1 MNDRLASA
9 LVVCFF
15 LGSAVSAE
23 TDMVR
28 LGQHFY
34 YSADQPYSELHR
46 ISEVRDQLK
55 SHIPEFVSGFD
66 GCPDIVAH
74 DLNDGTPRDIL
85 RQTWTIIQSLSV
97 ECWAVLQVD
106 PQAQVAPTGPEDRI
120 TPEMIHGIMA
130 KAERLSVESDD
141 WGKTLFTFG
150 GGTITCKD
158 KERCELSSP
167 KGGEWANYSLYLDL
181 ILVHGDDRFIKVA
194 QAYSGRISFVYGV
207 LWRDTGDG
215 GQVVKIFPDLSQASL
230 RRRSSGLVP
239 ALPEPQ
245 P

>member
-1 MNDRLASA
+1 MTTFVISSLRLPKMIDRLATA
-9 LVVCFF
+9 LVACCF

-23 TDMVR
+23 TDKVR

-34 YSADQPYSELHR
+34 FSADQRYSELR
-46 ISEVRDQLK
+46 RMSEVRDQLK
-55 SHIPEFVSGFD
+55 SHIPEFVAGFD
-66 GCPDIVAH
+66 GCPDIVSH

-106 PQAQVAPTGPEDRI
+106 PRAQVAPTGPEDRI

-130 KAERLSVESDD
+130 TAEKLSVESDD

-167 KGGEWANYSLYLDL
+167 VGGEWANYSLYLDV
-181 ILVHGDDRFIKVA
+181 ILVHGNDWFIEVA
-194 QAYSGRISFVYGV
+194 QAYRGRVSFVYGV
-207 LWRDTGDG
+207 LWRETEG
-215 GQVVKIFPDLSQASL
+215 GGEVISIFPDLKQ
-230 RRRSSGLVP
+230 
-239 ALPEPQ
+239 
-245 P
+245 